1 MWLTSNGEQ
10 KGAYSLIPFNR
21 LSGNFVNRM
30 GSEAGSP
37 LRAHVFSNVE
47 REGVLEAPFASMGNV
62 D

>member
-30 GSEAGSP
+30 GTHATVYESEGP
-37 LRAHVFSNVE
+37 
-47 REGVLEAPFASMGNV
+47 PY
-62 D
+62 DCDY